1 MRMDAMHSPDEDL
14 TTPQVAAMACTSR
27 ATVSRALKSGEL
39 LGIRD
44 NSYAW
49 HIRRGDA
56 EAWIARRAPTQQPR
70 MTKAMRRAENAMADE
85 RVETMRT
92 ELVEARLR
100 LVRAES
106 EAQVSQARLTDALAD
121 RDAWKALAERLSG
134 REVPFVRPVE
144 VRRRPLFSRLFG
156 H

>member
-1 MRMDAMHSPDEDL
+1 MCMDTMQSPDEDL

-85 RVETMRT
+85 RVEAMRT
-92 ELVEARLR
+92 ELVETRMR

-106 EAQVSQARLTDALAD
+106 EAQASQARLTDALAD
-121 RDAWKALAERLSG
+121 RDAWKALAERLSA
-134 REVPFVRPVE
+134 RPAEIVQAVPVRPS
-144 VRRRPLFSRLFG
+144 FFTRLFKQ
-156 H
+156 

>member
-1 MRMDAMHSPDEDL
+1 MRMDTMQSPDEDL

-44 NSYAW
+44 NAYAW

-85 RVETMRT
+85 RVEAMRT
-92 ELVEARLR
+92 ELVETRMR

-106 EAQVSQARLTDALAD
+106 EAQASQARLTDALAD
-121 RDAWKALAERLSG
+121 RDAWKALAERLSA
-134 REVPFVRPVE
+134 RPAEIVQAVPVRPS
-144 VRRRPLFSRLFG
+144 FFTRLFKQ
-156 H
+156 

>member
-14 TTPQVAAMACTSR
+14 TTPQVAAMARTSR
-27 ATVSRALKSGEL
+27 ATVSRALKIGEL

-44 NSYAW
+44 NAYAW

-92 ELVEARLR
+92 ELTEMRLR

-106 EAQVSQARLTDALAD
+106 EAQLHSARLTDTIAD
-121 RDAWKALAERLSG
+121 RDAWKALAERLS
-134 REVPFVRPVE
+134 VRPLETVQPTLAT
-144 VRRRPLFSRLFG
+144 RPLFARLFRR
-156 H
+156 